1 MKSED
6 MKMKKFEM
14 LVKDID
20 DYLGSTAISGEK
32 EITKI
37 DENSE
42 EKTEIVPISPLEFIF
57 DDEEKNEYIN
67 IIYKNTFKNRT
78 NNLWS
83 GLCER
88 SYDLELNEIDNKDI
102 IKFIEKIRKCNECEG
117 SKKCDGSK
125 KRTCRVPNHLMFWL
139 IFIVCVDNDN
149 YNENLNVVS
158 DMAYL
163 LGFDEKKLSDWIT
176 AVKGAVSGK
185 KLNEMRYQT
194 EDAKE
199 FFVR

>member
-20 DYLGSTAISGEK
+20 DYLGSTGIWGLK

-42 EKTEIVPISPLEFIF
+42 EKTEIVPISPLEYIF

-67 IIYKNTFKNRT
+67 IIYKNTFKNRMDSMWT
-78 NNLWS
+78 GFCDHHN
-83 GLCER
+83 
-88 SYDLELNEIDNKDI
+88 DLNLNEIDNKDI
-102 IKFIEKIRKCNECEG
+102 IKFIEKIRKCNECG
-117 SKKCDGSK
+117 GIK
-125 KRTCRVPNHLMFWL
+125 KRRCRASNHLMFWL

-176 AVKGAVSGK
+176 AVKGVLSGK

-194 EDAKE
+194 EDAKK
-199 FFVR
+199 FFKV

>member
-20 DYLGSTAISGEK
+20 DYLGCTGIRTGLK

-42 EKTEIVPISPLEFIF
+42 EKTEVVDISPLEYIF

-67 IIYKNTFKNRT
+67 IIYRNTFKNKM
-78 NNLWS
+78 
-83 GLCER
+83 R
-88 SYDLELNEIDNKDI
+88 SVFCNRYYDLDLHEIDNKDI
-102 IKFIEKIRKCNECEG
+102 IEFIEKIRKCNECES
-117 SKKCDGSK
+117 SKI
-125 KRTCRVPNHLMFWL
+125 RACRVPNHLMFWL

-176 AVKGAVSGK
+176 AVKGVLSGK

-194 EDAKE
+194 EDAKK
-199 FFVR
+199 FFVH